1 MITVTEIQQLEEEAL
16 SSLIPCRKIAYESG
30 TAMRIVENGIF
41 LDLLSFYNGNWHYI
55 TTHKTNQRNEH
66 NHR

>member
-1 MITVTEIQQLEEEAL
+1 MITVIEFQETEEKAL
-16 SSLIPCRKIAYESG
+16 DSLIPCRKIAYESG

-55 TTHKTNQRNEH
+55 TTHKAKK
-66 NHR
+66 